1 MNMEV
6 KKAALYARVSSERQA
21 EKDLSIPAQ
30 IKALRKYAFERG
42 WDVVVEYVDEA
53 ESARSANRPAFKEM
67 IAMAK
72 TKEKPFDTIL
82 VWKLSRFARNRED
95 SILYKSLLRKRGI
108 SVISINE
115 QVDESPAGHLLEGI
129 IEVIDE
135 FYSLNLSQ
143 DTVRGMKENVSRGF
157 YNGGFTPFGYKRT
170 RVKVGMADKTKLA
183 PDENETIVIK
193 KIFEMAV
200 GGQGGKEITKALNTA
215 GIRTRFGK
223 QFSTTSINHILRNEV
238 YTGTLVWRFKN
249 NVYGN
254 PKASTSNDIIRVPNC
269 HEAIVSIEDF
279 NRVQQLL
286 TKRRPISQHPRT
298 VASQY
303 LLSGLLHCGKCGA
316 AMSGCWAKSG
326 KYFYYE
332 CVQHQKK
339 GKGVCNC
346 RLIGKDKLE
355 DFVLERIRENILTD
369 ENIKQLVQLVN
380 EELVKNSGLYEEQLG
395 MIGQQL
401 GQVQGRLSKLY
412 AALETGEVDL
422 EDLGP
427 RIKELRAQ
435 QNELEDRR
443 TELLDKMNEKTPES
457 LNIKQVQ
464 EYVSSMRTVLT
475 SSSFIEQKS
484 FLRSFV
490 KSIELDEPRVV
501 IDYTMPL
508 PTNGLT
514 TKEEVL
520 RIDKF
525 GSAGR
530 TRTYDQAVNPDVSG
544 LYR

>member
-1 MNMEV
+1 MNTQA

-30 IKALRKYAFERG
+30 IKALRKYAFEHG

-53 ESARSANRPAFKEM
+53 ESARTANRPAFKEM

-72 TKEKPFDTIL
+72 KKEKPFDAIL

-115 QVDESPAGHLLEGI
+115 RVDESPAGHLLEGI

-135 FYSLNLSQ
+135 FYSINLSQ
-143 DTVRGMKENVSRGF
+143 DTVRGMKENASRGF
-157 YNGGFTPFGYKRT
+157 YNGGFVPFGYKRT
-170 RVKVGMADKTKLA
+170 KLKVGMADKTKLI
-183 PDENETIVIK
+183 PDENETAVIK
-193 KIFEMAV
+193 KIFEMAA
-200 GGQGGKEITKALNTA
+200 GGQGGKEITKSLNTA
-215 GIRTRFGK
+215 GIRTRLGK
-223 QFSTTSINHILRNEV
+223 QFSTTSVNHILRNEV
-238 YTGTLVWRFKN
+238 YTGALVWRFKN
-249 NVYGN
+249 KRYGN
-254 PKASTSNDIIRVPNC
+254 LTAGVSDDIIRVPNC
-269 HEAIVSIEDF
+269 HEAIISIEDF

-298 VASQY
+298 ISSQY

-332 CVQHQKK
+332 CIQHQKK

-369 ENIKQLVQLVN
+369 ENIRQLVRLVN
-380 EELVKNSGLYEEQLG
+380 EELVKNSGLYEEQLSE
-395 MIGQQL
+395 IGQQL
-401 GQVQGRLSKLY
+401 GQAQGRLSKLY
-412 AALETGEVDL
+412 AALETGNVDL
-422 EDLGP
+422 EDLAP

-443 TELLDKMNEKTPES
+443 SELLDKMNEKAPDS
-457 LNIKQVQ
+457 LNTKQVQ
-464 EYVSSMRTVLT
+464 EYVSSLRTLLA
-475 SSSFIEQKS
+475 SSSFIERKS

-490 KSIELDEPRVV
+490 KRIELDEPRVV

-508 PTNGLT
+508 PINGLT
-514 TKEEVL
+514 SKEEVL
-520 RIDKF
+520 CIDKI

-530 TRTYDQAVNPDVSG
+530 TRTYDQAVNSRP

>member
-1 MNMEV
+1 MVNNLG
-6 KKAALYARVSSERQA
+6 KAAIYARVSSERQA

-30 IKALRKYAFERG
+30 IKALRKYALERG

-53 ESARSANRPAFKEM
+53 ESARTANRPAFKEM

-72 TKEKPFDTIL
+72 KKEKPFDTIL

-135 FYSLNLSQ
+135 FYSINLSQ
-143 DTVRGMKENVSRGF
+143 DTVRGMKENASRGF

-170 RVKVGMADKTKLA
+170 KVKIGMADKTKLI
-183 PDENETIVIK
+183 PDENEANVVK

-215 GIRTRFGK
+215 GTRTKLGK
-223 QFSTTSINHILRNEV
+223 QFSTTAINHILRNEV
-238 YTGTLVWRFKN
+238 YTGALVWRFRN
-249 NVYGN
+249 NGYGN
-254 PKASTSNDIIRVPNC
+254 SHKAASNDIIRVPNC
-269 HEAIVSIEDF
+269 HEAVVSTEDF
-279 NRVQQLL
+279 GRVQQLL
-286 TKRRPISQHPRT
+286 TRRRPVSQHPRT
-298 VASQY
+298 ISSQY

-326 KYFYYE
+326 KYFYYD

-339 GKGVCNC
+339 GKEVCNC
-346 RLIGKDKLE
+346 RLMSKDKLE
-355 DFVLERIRENILTD
+355 SFVLERIRENILTD

-380 EELVKNSGLYEEQLG
+380 EELVKNSGFFEEQLSEV
-395 MIGQQL
+395 GQQL
-401 GQVQGRLSKLY
+401 GQVQSKLSKLY
-412 AALETGEVDL
+412 AALETGKIDL
-422 EDLGP
+422 EDLAP
-427 RIKELRAQ
+427 RIKELRSQ
-435 QNELEDRR
+435 QKELEQKRDG
-443 TELLDKMNEKTPES
+443 LLDEMNEESPQALNLKT
-457 LNIKQVQ
+457 IQ
-464 EYVSSMRTVLT
+464 EYVSSMKALLA

-490 KSIELDEPRVV
+490 KRIELNEPQVV

-508 PTNGLT
+508 PINGLT
-514 TKEEVL
+514 TTEEVL
-520 RIDKF
+520 RIDKL
-525 GSAGR
+525 GSPTRIR
-530 TRTYDQAVNPDVSG
+530 T
-544 LYR
+544 